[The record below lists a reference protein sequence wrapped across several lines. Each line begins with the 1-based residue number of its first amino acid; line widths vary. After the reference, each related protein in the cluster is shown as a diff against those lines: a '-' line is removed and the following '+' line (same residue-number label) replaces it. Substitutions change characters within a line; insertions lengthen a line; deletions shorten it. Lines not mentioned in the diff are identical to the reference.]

1 MGFVNDHSTACAGYV
16 LRMSFW
22 QREHER
28 EIQALKE
35 TYETLNAAKE
45 KGLAEKSQDVA
56 RLQVSTMV
64 DGHKT
69 NGTNI

>member
-1 MGFVNDHSTACAGYV
+1 MCWLCS
-16 LRMSFW
+16 MSFW
-22 QREHER
+22 QKEHER

-35 TYETLNAAKE
+35 SHETLNADKE

-69 NGTNI
+69 NGTSV

>member
-16 LRMSFW
+16 LCHFW

-28 EIQALKE
+28 EMQALKE
-35 TYETLNAAKE
+35 THETLSADKE
-45 KGLAEKSQDVA
+45 KDLTEKSQDVA

-64 DGHKT
+64 DEHKT
-69 NGTNI
+69 NGTLY